1 MSSILGTL
9 VGGLFGGGRQQK
21 ERSSSGGNTVTQRSQ
36 MSKSSADPNAPK
48 AKAAGKLALIKTS
61 ASGVETDSATGRKK
75 LLGN

>member
-9 VGGLFGGGRQQK
+9 FGGRQQK
-21 ERSSSGGNTVTQRSQ
+21 ERSGGANTVTPTSRV
-36 MSKSSADPNAPK
+36 SKSSADPNAPK

-61 ASGVETDSATGRKK
+61 ASGLENDSATGRKK